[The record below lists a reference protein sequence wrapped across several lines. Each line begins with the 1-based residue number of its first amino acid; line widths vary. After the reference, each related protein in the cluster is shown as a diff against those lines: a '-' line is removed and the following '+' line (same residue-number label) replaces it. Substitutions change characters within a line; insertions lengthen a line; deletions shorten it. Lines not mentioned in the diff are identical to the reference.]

1 MHIYDNGAVLKNSKN
16 NTEIKIKVLVA
27 DIFELNEDLKAMI
40 VADVDSFNYEFTNDD
55 KTLEYM
61 KAVSDCDVFECEATA
76 MGHNFEC
83 VFQDCTIDADYANG
97 SIVRFYLMVENYDNH
112 IIKVDPKSN
121 NDKMNEILNDESI
134 FNVDLENISEQ
145 EKQDIEDALAMLK

>member
-1 MHIYDNGAVLKNSKN
+1 MHIYERGAILRNSKD
-16 NTEIKIKVLVA
+16 NTEIKIAVLVA
-27 DIFELNEDLKAMI
+27 DIFELNIDLKAM
-40 VADVDSFNYEFTNDD
+40 VVVDVDCFNYGFTNDS
-55 KTLEYM
+55 ESVAYM
-61 KAVSDCDVFECEATA
+61 KAISECDIFECEATA
-76 MGHNFEC
+76 MGHNFSC
-83 VFQDCTIDADYANG
+83 VFDDCTIDADYANG

-134 FNVDLENISEQ
+134 FNVDLKNISKQ